1 VSFDFMSFG
10 ATGNGTTDETGAWN
24 TAYAALQPGDTLIV
38 TRGIYKFSTVP
49 GGGAPALVVDKN
61 INLQFEPGALFM
73 PSIGT
78 GNDFLVL
85 NSGAG
90 YSYYNRWQVYIVGGA
105 GSCKNAVVLNRPMI
119 SDFEI
124 HVQAGTAS
132 NGYGVIVNGGILNR
146 FSITESVNAQYP
158 GWPNAPVGPANN
170 LLVRKHPS
178 GGYPV
183 NACRFY
189 VRIEGGGVGVR
200 QEAHAVEGN
209 NTYSGCVEGT
219 TGQPFYAK
227 DSAPLCVRDMH
238 FEAGGTA
245 PSAPVEI
252 ENCNAAMIGPNV
264 HIAGSGNGG
273 KLKITNA
280 PGVVIDCV
288 TLDSLEIDSNCVA
301 TQVRRIEWD
310 LTGSGSI
317 TDNGTGTLYLGPIRQ
332 TGGTP
337 RTGLGLQAY
346 TFAQLGTAT
355 NGTICY
361 VTNGTPGSNPLT
373 GTGSGCL
380 AIRQNGV
387 WRGL

>member
-1 VSFDFMSFG
+1 MSFDFKDFG
-10 ATGNGTTDETGAWN
+10 AAGTGTVDEYAAW
-24 TAYAALQPGDTLIV
+24 TRAYAALQPGDTLYISRGLYRFD
-38 TRGIYKFSTVP
+38 TRLI
-49 GGGAPALVVDKN
+49 VDKN
-61 INLQFEPGALFM
+61 INIQMDPGALLV
-73 PSIGT
+73 PNVGT
-78 GNDFLVL
+78 NDFLTL
-85 NSGAG
+85 NSGTG
-90 YSYYNRWQVYIVGGA
+90 FSYYNRWQVYVVGFVTGGVA
-105 GSCKNAVVLNRPMI
+105 SCGNAVVLNRPML
-119 SDFEI
+119 SDFDI
-124 HVQAGTAS
+124 HVQTPAS
-132 NGYGVIVNGGILNR
+132 GYGVIVNGGILNR
-146 FSITESVNAQYP
+146 FSITESINAPYP
-158 GWPNAPVGPANN
+158 GMTANVGPTNN

-200 QEAHAVEGN
+200 QEAHAMEGN
-209 NTYSGCVEGT
+209 NTYSGSIEGT

-227 DSAPLCVRDMH
+227 DSAPICVRDMH
-238 FEAGGTA
+238 FESSTPA
-245 PSAPVEI
+245 PSGPVEI

-264 HIAGSGNGG
+264 NIAGTGNGG

-280 PGVVIDCV
+280 PGVVIDGV
-288 TLDSLEIDSNCVA
+288 TLDSLEIDSTSVA

-310 LTGSGSI
+310 LSGSGSI
-317 TDNGTGTLYLGPIRQ
+317 TDNGIGTLWLGAIRQ
-332 TGGTP
+332 TGNAP

-346 TFAQLGTAT
+346 TFAQLGTAI

-373 GTGSGCL
+373 GTGTGCL